1 MLHAANLT
9 NTTLTLSSNSVTA
22 GTVVTFTAAVS
33 NGSPVVTGL
42 VTFCDAAA
50 AFCLNGAMLGT
61 AQLTPSGTAVIK
73 FRPGIG
79 SHTYKAVF
87 SGTTT
92 DLPSTSTTQSL
103 TVTASLFATSTA
115 ISSSGSAGNYS
126 LTGTVVGT
134 GSRTLSPTGSV
145 EFVDT
150 TINYTLGS
158 AALGA
163 ATLAQTLASPAAY
176 ATGTMPFPVAAR
188 DFNGDGILDLAV
200 ANWSG
205 NTVSVLLGNSDG
217 TFQTQVSYATDTSP
231 CSLAVGDFNGDG
243 KLDLAL
249 ANTNSNT
256 VSVLLGNGDGT
267 FQAQVAYATGS
278 TPQWVAVADF
288 NGDGKPDLAV
298 ANNLDNTVSAL
309 LGNGDGTFL
318 ARATFATRDSA
329 YSVAVGDFNG
339 DGLFDLVVAN
349 FGANSASVLLGNGDG
364 TFQTQV
370 AYATGTNPYSVAVG
384 DFNGDGISDLAVVNF
399 TSETVSVLLG
409 NGNGTFQTQVT
420 YATGSQPYLVA
431 AGDFDGDGNPDLA
444 VTNIISDTVNLLL
457 GNGDGTF
464 RSPVAYAA
472 GSAPIGIAVG
482 DFNGDG
488 IPDLAVAN
496 IISDT
501 VSVLL
506 NNITQTA
513 TATISGISVPGSGT
527 EHLVKAVYPGDANF
541 AASESSTISLTSTQ
555 ITTSLILTASPP
567 SSSDVGQEVTLTATL
582 SPTAVG
588 NLTTDGETITFM
600 DGATTL
606 GTGTLSSGVATL
618 STSSLAAGSHSLTA
632 AYAGDTNFL
641 ASTSP
646 AVNYTVNPL
655 GLKTRERHGR
665 RSLITTSLT
674 LTASP
679 ASNSDIGQQVTLKA
693 TLRPSAVRNLTTG
706 GETITFMD
714 GAKTLGTGTLSSGVA
729 TLSTSSLAAGRYSLT
744 AVYAGDTNFLA
755 STSPAVHYTVPT
767 RAQPGPTKVPF
778 TKR

>member
-1 MLHAANLT
+1 MESRTLSTSRPSVPDAGSSFCTFFSRWVCVAAILAVCCDIGAPMLHAANLT

-33 NGSPVVTGL
+33 NGSPVTTGL

-87 SGTTT
+87 KGTTT
-92 DLPSTSTTQSL
+92 DLPSTSSTQTL
-103 TVTASLFATSTA
+103 TVSGTYATTTTISAS
-115 ISSSGSAGNYS
+115 GVPGNYT

-134 GSRTLSPTGSV
+134 GSRALSPTGSV

-150 TINYTLGS
+150 TASSTLGS

-163 ATLAQTLASPAAY
+163 ATLAEAFASPAAY
-176 ATGTMPFPVAAR
+176 ATGAMPFPVAVG

-200 ANWSG
+200 ANWSD

-217 TFQTQVSYATDTSP
+217 TFQAQVSYATDTSP

-243 KLDLAL
+243 KLDLAV
-249 ANTNSNT
+249 ANTNSST

-267 FQAQVAYATGS
+267 FQAKVAYATGS
-278 TPQWVAVADF
+278 SPQWVAVADF

-298 ANNLDNTVSAL
+298 ANNLDNTVSVL

-318 ARATFATRDSA
+318 AQATYATRDKA

-349 FGANSASVLLGNGDG
+349 FGANSVSVLLGNGDG

-370 AYATGTNPYSVAVG
+370 TYPTGTNPYSIAVG
-384 DFNGDGISDLAVVNF
+384 DFNGDGLSDLAVVNF

-409 NGNGTFQTQVT
+409 NGDGTFGTQVT
-420 YATGSQPYLVA
+420 YATGSQPYFVA
-431 AGDFDGDGNPDLA
+431 VGDFNGDGNPDLA

-464 RSPVAYAA
+464 QPPVAYAA
-472 GSAPIGIAVG
+472 GSTPIGIAAG

-513 TATISGISVPGSGT
+513 TATISGISVPGSGE

-541 AASESSTISLTSTQ
+541 AASESGTISLISTLTPTTRGQ
-555 ITTSLILTASPP
+555 LQRRSRITTSMILSASPA
-567 SSSDVGQEVTLTATL
+567 SSSDIGQKVTLKAKL
-582 SPTAVG
+582 SPSAVG
-588 NLTTDGETITFM
+588 NFTTGGETITFIN
-600 DGATTL
+600 GATTL

-618 STSSLAAGSHSLTA
+618 RTS
-632 AYAGDTNFL
+632 
-641 ASTSP
+641 
-646 AVNYTVNPL
+646 
-655 GLKTRERHGR
+655 R
-665 RSLITTSLT
+665 
-674 LTASP
+674 
-679 ASNSDIGQQVTLKA
+679 
-693 TLRPSAVRNLTTG
+693 
-706 GETITFMD
+706 
-714 GAKTLGTGTLSSGVA
+714 
-729 TLSTSSLAAGRYSLT
+729 LAAGRYSLT

-767 RAQPGPTKVPF
+767 RARPGATKIPF

>member
-103 TVTASLFATSTA
+103 TVTALGSFFATTTE
-115 ISSSGSAGNYS
+115 ISSSGSAGDYT
-126 LTGTVVGT
+126 LTGTVVAT
-134 GSRTLSPTGSV
+134 GSRPLSPTGSV

-158 AALGA
+158 AALTA
-163 ATLAQTLASPAAY
+163 SLKQFLASPAAY
-176 ATGTMPFPVAAR
+176 ATGTMPFPVAVG

-205 NTVSVLLGNSDG
+205 NTVSALLGNSDG

-249 ANTNSNT
+249 ANTDSNT

-298 ANNLDNTVSAL
+298 ANNLENTVSVL

-318 ARATFATRDSA
+318 AGVTYATGVSA

-339 DGLFDLVVAN
+339 DGLVDLVVAN

-370 AYATGTNPYSVAVG
+370 TYATGTNPYSIAVG

-399 TSETVSVLLG
+399 TSETLSVLLG

-420 YATGSQPYLVA
+420 YATGSQPYFVA
-431 AGDFDGDGNPDLA
+431 VGDFDGDGNPDLA

-472 GSAPIGIAVG
+472 GSSPIGLAVG

-506 NNITQTA
+506 NTQSA
-513 TATISGISVPGSGT
+513 TATISGISIPGSGT

-567 SSSDVGQEVTLTATL
+567 TSSDVGQEVTLTATL
-582 SPTAVG
+582 SPTPVG
-588 NLTTDGETITFM
+588 DLTTDGETITFM

-606 GTGTLSSGVATL
+606 GTGPLSSGVATL
-618 STSSLAAGSHSLTA
+618 STSSLAEGSHSLTA
-632 AYAGDTNFL
+632 VYAGDTNFL
-641 ASTSP
+641 ASASP
-646 AVNYTVNPL
+646 AVDYTVNPL
-655 GLKTRERHGR
+655 GLPTRERHGR
-665 RSLITTSLT
+665 RSLITTRMI

-679 ASNSDIGQQVTLKA
+679 ASNSHIGQQLTLKA
-693 TLRPSAVRNLTTG
+693 TLRPAAVRNLTTG
-706 GETITFMD
+706 GETVTFMD
-714 GAKTLGTGTLSSGVA
+714 GARTLGTGTLSSGVA

-755 STSPAVHYTVPT
+755 SISQEVHYTAPM
-767 RAQPGPTKVPF
+767 RARPGATKIPF

>member
-1 MLHAANLT
+1 MDETPTESFALRPPKGESVESHSLSTSRPSVPDAASSFCTFFSRWVCVAAILAVCCDLGTPMLHAANLT

-298 ANNLDNTVSAL
+298 ANNLDNTVSVL

-318 ARATFATRDSA
+318 PQVTYATRDKA

-370 AYATGTNPYSVAVG
+370 TYATGTNPYSVAVG

-420 YATGSQPYLVA
+420 YATGSQPYFVA
-431 AGDFDGDGNPDLA
+431 VGDFDGDGNPDLA

-472 GSAPIGIAVG
+472 GSAPIGIAAG

-513 TATISGISVPGSGT
+513 TAEISGISIPGTGE
-527 EHLVKAVYPGDANF
+527 EHLVKASYAGDANF
-541 AASESSTISLTSTQ
+541 AASESSTISLTST
-555 ITTSLILTASPP
+555 LAL
-567 SSSDVGQEVTLTATL
+567 ATR
-582 SPTAVG
+582 
-588 NLTTDGETITFM
+588 
-600 DGATTL
+600 
-606 GTGTLSSGVATL
+606 
-618 STSSLAAGSHSLTA
+618 
-632 AYAGDTNFL
+632 
-641 ASTSP
+641 
-646 AVNYTVNPL
+646 
-655 GLKTRERHGR
+655 KQHGR
-665 RSLITTSLT
+665 RSLINTSLT

-693 TLRPSAVRNLTTG
+693 TLSPSAVRNLTTG

-767 RAQPGPTKVPF
+767 RAQPGLTKVPF